1 MASLNTADGWWGMVT
16 WYTCSEEGGKG
27 GRERRVKVVKELC
40 NYADVV

>member
-27 GRERRVKVVKELC
+27 GRERKEGEEGEGNERVV
-40 NYADVV
+40 

>member
-1 MASLNTADGWWGMVT
+1 MASLYTADGWWGMVT

-27 GRERRVKVVKELC
+27 GRKRVKC